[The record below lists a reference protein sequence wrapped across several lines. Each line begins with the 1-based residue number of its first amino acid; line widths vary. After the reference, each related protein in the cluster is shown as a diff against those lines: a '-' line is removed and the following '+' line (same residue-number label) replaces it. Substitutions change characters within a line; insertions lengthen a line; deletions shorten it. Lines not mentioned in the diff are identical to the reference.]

1 MALLMYVI
9 GVDPGLHGA
18 LAVLGQDGWLAVH
31 DTPTLMLQ
39 TSRGSH
45 TEYDMPGMAR
55 LLAPYVG
62 AGVQVL
68 IEEAQAMPGQ
78 GVRSMFTCGLS
89 FGAWLGL
96 LAALALPYTRV
107 RPPR

>member
-55 LLAPYVG
+55 LLHRPAYDFS
-62 AGVQVL
+62 
-68 IEEAQAMPGQ
+68 
-78 GVRSMFTCGLS
+78 RSYDYNRSQFAIGCYHCHM
-89 FGAWLGL
+89 
-96 LAALALPYTRV
+96 V
-107 RPPR
+107 N